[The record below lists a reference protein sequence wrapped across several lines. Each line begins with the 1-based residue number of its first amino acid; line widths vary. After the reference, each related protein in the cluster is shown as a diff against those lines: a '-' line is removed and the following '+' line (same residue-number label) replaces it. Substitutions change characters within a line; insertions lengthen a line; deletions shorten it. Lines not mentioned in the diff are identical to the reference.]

1 MLADSKLLDFN
12 ATLFFQLL
20 IFLLTAAA
28 LWRFAWGPITK
39 LLEAR
44 RLTIENGLKAAE
56 ESEKRLTVVQE
67 DVRKLLDEA
76 RGQAREIVS
85 RAHQEATADAEQVR
99 TRSRREAEA
108 QVERARA
115 DIAVER
121 DRALTELRTQV
132 GALVVAAAGQVLG
145 EAIDA
150 KAHSRLIEESLRS
163 VTAQNGGGELRA

>member
-12 ATLFFQLL
+12 ATLLFQLL

-56 ESEKRLTVVQE
+56 ESEKRLTAVQD

-85 RAHQEATADAEQVR
+85 RAHQDATADAEQVR

-115 DIAVER
+115 EIAVER
-121 DRALTELRTQV
+121 DRAITELRTQV
-132 GALVVAAAGQVLG
+132 GTLVIAAAGQVLG
-145 EAIDA
+145 QSIDA
-150 KAHSRLIEESLRS
+150 TAHRRLIEESLRS
-163 VTAQNGGGELRA
+163 VSAQNGGERSA